1 MTYIF
6 CSMCWMENFEKF
18 YSHIGAQKKFQ
29 RYRVE
34 DYKKPQKY
42 FKNTSFILSFRF
54 SLGGMLAMS
63 LFNTRLIHKLILNS
77 SGVVHSPFP
86 FVMKSLTHHKIK
98 KESTVC
104 FPATARLILIKL
116 QGEQGKVKIKVSN
129 IQPILASQSKIVIV
143 SLLQFADALVRG
155 V

>member
-6 CSMCWMENFEKF
+6 CAMCWMDNFAKF
-18 YSHIGAQKKFQ
+18 SIS
-29 RYRVE
+29 YRSPKEVSE
-34 DYKKPQKY
+34 IQVGRLINPQKY
-42 FKNTSFILSFRF
+42 FKNSTSILSFRF
-54 SLGGMLAMS
+54 LLGGMLVMS
-63 LFNTRLIHKLILNS
+63 LFNTRLIHKIILNS
-77 SGVVHSPFP
+77 SGVVHSPLP

-143 SLLQFADALVRG
+143 SLSQADALVRG